1 MRIVCRGG
9 FGLPGTPETATG
21 WFTPEGERAWVE
33 GWDPVYCSGAT
44 DEPGA
49 VWTTPGTTWVTT
61 DRTPTRV
68 RYARVAGNGTA
79 GTVEVG
85 CAPDGDGT
93 AVTVTYDLTATEPRG
108 EDVLRAFEAGY
119 AAMLTH
125 WEHGVRAVLGR
136 G

>member
-1 MRIVCRGG
+1 MRIVCRGS
-9 FGLPGTPETATG
+9 FTLPGAPEIG

-49 VWTTPGTTWVTT
+49 VWITDGTTWVTT

-68 RYARVAGNGTA
+68 RYARVADNGTA

-85 CAPDGDGT
+85 LGPDGDGT
-93 AVTVTYDLTATEPRG
+93 AVTVTYDLTATDPRG
-108 EDVLRAFEAGY
+108 EPVLHAFETGFE
-119 AAMLTH
+119 AMLAE
-125 WEHGVRAVLGR
+125 WRAGVSRAAG
-136 G
+136 

>member
-1 MRIVCRGG
+1 MRIVCRGS
-9 FGLPGTPETATG
+9 FPLPGAPEIG

-33 GWDPVYCSGAT
+33 GWDPSYCSGAT

-49 VWTTPGTTWVTT
+49 VWTTPGTTWITT

-85 CAPDGDGT
+85 CAAAGAGT
-93 AVTVTYDLTATEPRG
+93 TVTVTYDLTATEPGG
-108 EDVLRAFEAGY
+108 EPVLRAFEAGFD
-119 AAMLTH
+119 AMLAQWRT
-125 WEHGVRAVLGR
+125 GVSRAAG
-136 G
+136 